1 MRVLALD
8 FDLSAEQK
16 MLQESLSDLFAD
28 AVDANSLVRLDSAE
42 LRALGAKLDGS
53 LYEMG
58 LAGILV
64 PEQDGGLDMGLLTLA
79 VIAEQL
85 GRNAAPTSLLR
96 NALAAWVI
104 TQAGSDAQKEK
115 WLSRL
120 LSGQIHAAFAIED
133 ADWLPDRGSVPAG
146 ESGLRKRNVEGGEL
160 AGLFVVGLAGGQLG
174 LADPGAVRI
183 EPRENLLDVT
193 RPIADLSITP
203 EQVEPLADSNALL
216 DRLRDAHLILLAAD
230 AYGAG
235 QRTLDISTEYAMTR
249 RQFDQVIGAFQGL
262 KHQLANMAAEI
273 YPSRFL
279 VWYAAHA
286 WDEGFADS
294 SYSSALAKAH
304 VPDVAVRTARG
315 SVEAHGG
322 IGYTW
327 EYPLH
332 IFLKRAM
339 YDREVW
345 AGVETHRSRVAVAAG
360 W

>member
-1 MRVLALD
+1 
-8 FDLSAEQK
+8 
-16 MLQESLSDLFAD
+16 MLQESLSELLAD
-28 AVDANSLVRLDSAE
+28 AVDANSLVRFDPADV
-42 LRALGAKLDGS
+42 RALGAKLDGS

-64 PEQDGGLDMGLLTLA
+64 AERDGGLEMGLLTLA

-85 GRNAAPTSLLR
+85 GRNAAPTSILR
-96 NALAAWVI
+96 NALAAWVVAD
-104 TQAGSDAQKEK
+104 AGDQAQKDK
-115 WLSRL
+115 WLPQL
-120 LSGQIHAAFAIED
+120 LSGAVQAAFAINEQ
-133 ADWLPDRGSVPAG
+133 DWLAKGGAQVSEDG
-146 ESGLRKRNVEGGEL
+146 ELQKHNVEGGEL
-160 AGLFVVGLAGGQLG
+160 AGLFIVGLPDGQLG
-174 LADPGAVRI
+174 LATPDAVRL

-193 RPIADLSITP
+193 RPIANLSIAAGK
-203 EQVEPLADSNALL
+203 VVPLASQQVLL

-235 QRTLDISTEYAMTR
+235 RRALDLATEYAMNR
-249 RQFDQVIGAFQGL
+249 RQFDQVIGSFQGL
-262 KHQLANMAAEI
+262 KHQLANMATEI

-286 WDEGFADS
+286 WDEGFPDS
-294 SYSSALAKAH
+294 AYSSALAKAH

-345 AGVETHRSRVAVAAG
+345 ASVETHRSRVAVAAG

>member
-1 MRVLALD
+1 MD

-16 MLQESLSDLFAD
+16 MLQESLSDLLAD
-28 AVDANSLVRLDSAE
+28 AVDANNLVRLDASE
-42 LRALGAKLDGS
+42 LRELGARLDGS

-64 PEQDGGLDMGLLTLA
+64 GEQDGGLDMGLLTLA

-85 GRNAAPTSLLR
+85 GRSAAPTSLLR

-104 TQAGSDAQKEK
+104 TQAGDQAQKDK
-115 WLSRL
+115 WLPSL
-120 LSGQIHAAFAIED
+120 LSGEVRAAFAIEEG
-133 ADWLPDRGSVPAG
+133 DWLA
-146 ESGLRKRNVEGGEL
+146 SGGAAPLDDGNLRKRNVEGGEL
-160 AGLFVVGLAGGQLG
+160 AGLLVVALPGGLLG
-174 LADPGAVRI
+174 LAEPDAVRAD
-183 EPRENLLDVT
+183 PRDNPLDVT
-193 RPIADLSITP
+193 RPIADLSIVSG
-203 EQVEPLADSNALL
+203 QVELLAHSNAVV

-235 QRTLDISTEYAMTR
+235 QRALDLATEYAMTR

-286 WDEGFADS
+286 WDERFADS
-294 SYSSALAKAH
+294 VYSSALAKAH

-345 AGVETHRSRVAVAAG
+345 AGVETHRSRVAAAAG